1 MQAWPGSGLPD
12 DPGARLYRVA
22 RNRVIDA
29 LRRERR
35 NQRSTELW
43 DSHGQNVT
51 EAEEVALSHE
61 VSDDELRLLFVCADA
76 PL

>member
-1 MQAWPGSGLPD
+1 MLPD